1 MSHAEAVH
9 GAVAQEDWRVEH
21 NRAKFGMW
29 LFLASEIMFFSG
41 YIGAYIVLRSSNA
54 ELTHLSQAMLN
65 KWLAAGNTLVL
76 IISSLTMA
84 LAVHAASK
92 GERGKLAGLL
102 LVTALLGTTFLVV
115 KGIEYNAKFTHSG
128 IKAERREGRI
138 FVTEAE
144 DFMRARGV
152 RPGDEILEFNGV
164 EAGKL
169 GDLQGIEHPHL
180 GDTIKIRTQTDG
192 EVHQMKLGVGPWT
205 NVFYSAYFC
214 MTGFHGLHVLGG
226 VVVLLLTA
234 LWAAAGKFPPTRF
247 MFVENVGLY
256 WHFVDIVWIFL
267 FPIVYLI

>member
-9 GAVAQEDWRVEH
+9 GPVAQEDRRVEH

-41 YIGAYIVLRSSNA
+41 FIGAYIVLRTANA
-54 ELTHLSQAMLN
+54 QVAQMSQSMLN
-65 KWLAAGNTLVL
+65 KWLAAANTLVL
-76 IISSLTMA
+76 ITSSLTMA
-84 LAVHAASK
+84 LAVNAASR
-92 GERGKLAGLL
+92 GEQGKLKGFLL
-102 LVTALLGTTFLVV
+102 LTALLGAVFLVV
-115 KGIEYNAKFTHSG
+115 KGFEYNAKFTHSG
-128 IKAERREGRI
+128 IQAERKDGKI
-138 FVTEAE
+138 VVTEVE

-152 RPGDEILEFNGV
+152 RPGDEILAFNGV
-164 EAGKL
+164 EAAKVT
-169 GDLQGIEHPHL
+169 DLKGIEHPHF
-180 GDTIKIRTQTDG
+180 GDKMKIRTQTDG
-192 EVHQMKLGVGPWT
+192 EVHEMNLGVGPWT

-234 LWAAAGKFPPTRF
+234 LLAAAGKFPPTRF